1 MFKEI
6 SIKDDLFLV
15 QKFDE
20 VKNTLLLSIDVGG
33 IVIKAS
39 NN

>member
-1 MFKEI
+1 MFKEKLL
-6 SIKDDLFLV
+6 KDDLFLV

-20 VKNTLLLSIDVGG
+20 VEKTFSLSIDVGG

-39 NN
+39 DN